1 MTFTFADTFY
11 YLALL
16 NPRDANHAKAIA
28 ASREQQGKLV
38 TTRWVLAEVGD
49 AMAAPQ
55 YRQRFVDLMRAIESD
70 VDTIIVGATD
80 DQFHAG
86 VVLFHQRPDK
96 NWPLTDCISF
106 TVMESHGI
114 HEALTGD
121 HHFEQAG
128 VQALLRSV

>member
-1 MTFTFADTFY
+1 MTLTFADTYY

-16 NPRDANHAKAIA
+16 NPRDADHGKALA
-28 ASREQQGKLV
+28 ASSQRQGKLV

-55 YRQRFVDLMRAIESD
+55 YRGRFVDLMKTIESD
-70 VDTIIVGATD
+70 ADTIIIGATD
-80 DQFHAG
+80 DQFREG
-86 VVLFHQRPDK
+86 VALFGQRSDK

-106 TVMESHGI
+106 AVMESHSI
-114 HEALTGD
+114 QEALTGD

-128 VQALLRSV
+128 LRALLLE